1 MKLIEHTYSG
11 IRNYSIEMLIYV
23 PCNSSSL
30 IMGLGKRDLGRK
42 RKSIEM
48 KIQEIEAKIHKNP
61 LNKELQTELAEEKK
75 KLNKL

>member
-1 MKLIEHTYSG
+1 LKLSDNTYSRF
-11 IRNYSIEMLIYV
+11 RNYSIEMLIYV
-23 PCNSSSL
+23 PCNSYSL

>member
-1 MKLIEHTYSG
+1 
-11 IRNYSIEMLIYV
+11 
-23 PCNSSSL
+23 
-30 IMGLGKRDLGRK
+30 MGLGKRDLGRK

-61 LNKELQTELAEEKK
+61 LNKELQVELAEEKK